1 MITPHQACL
10 SIILF
15 LASRLLI
22 YYPTPQSY
30 TTRFRA
36 TRSASHRISSLKHT
50 FISVLVILAQ
60 VQPIVALAC
69 YNTDG
74 TEASKHTVCNGT
86 ASVSHCCTNLEACLT
101 NSLVKQSHRSLYG
114 TTLYTNI
121 LLVLLCSGSIHK
133 RWHVYRPFV
142 ARQQLLSIVPNNT
155 SIPESFDKYL
165 ISLRL
170 WILVLFRRWK
180 YNKLLQ

>member
-1 MITPHQACL
+1 MPPHRPYL
-10 SIILF
+10 SV
-15 LASRLLI
+15 LLLLDLKS
-22 YYPTPQSY
+22 P
-30 TTRFRA
+30 
-36 TRSASHRISSLKHT
+36 RSAKSSKMPHFSSPKYN

-60 VQPIVALAC
+60 VQSIVAQAC

-74 TEASKHTVCNGT
+74 SEAPAHTVCNST
-86 ASVSHCCTNLEACLT
+86 ASFSHCCTNLEACLT
-101 NSLVKQSHRSLYG
+101 NSLVQQSHRFPYG
-114 TTLYTNI
+114 TLLYPNI

-155 SIPESFDKYL
+155 IIPQSFDKYL

-170 WILVLFRRWK
+170 
-180 YNKLLQ
+180 